1 MEENI
6 VWRPCSIIV
15 VIVPVRGQL
24 FEDTNITYFCTI
36 IIKDKYIAGLDVGV
50 DDAGISLQVEELKPF
65 CELTAIFT
73 RCTHDRVGTGWFLT
87 PF

>member
-15 VIVPVRGQL
+15 VKVPVRGQL

-65 CELTAIFT
+65 CRAYCNFHSL
-73 RCTHDRVGTGWFLT
+73 H
-87 PF
+87 P

>member
-1 MEENI
+1 MDVNI
-6 VWRPCSIIV
+6 VQTPYSIIV
-15 VIVPVRGQL
+15 VIFPVRVQL
-24 FEDTNITYFCTI
+24 FGDTNITYFCTI

-50 DDAGISLQVEELKPF
+50 DDGGISLQVEELKPF